1 MSASV
6 LKNPPE
12 ETLQTKD
19 QLIEKIK
26 EWVKV
31 DNEIRTLQK
40 ELNQRKNNKKKVSAE
55 LIDVMKQNE
64 IEVFRIN
71 DGEITYNKRSVK
83 KPITKTALMSIL
95 STYYQ
100 GDAAKAAEVNNY
112 ILENREEV
120 VKEKIVRKIG
130 SARTKQ

>member
-1 MSASV
+1 MSTSA

>member
-1 MSASV
+1 MSTSA

-130 SARTKQ
+130 SAKTKQ

>member
-40 ELNQRKNNKKKVSAE
+40 ELNQRKTNKKKVSAE

>member
-1 MSASV
+1 
-6 LKNPPE
+6 
-12 ETLQTKD
+12 
-19 QLIEKIK
+19 
-26 EWVKV
+26 
-31 DNEIRTLQK
+31 
-40 ELNQRKNNKKKVSAE
+40 
-55 LIDVMKQNE
+55 MKQNE

-100 GDAAKAAEVNNY
+100 GDAAKATEVNNY

>member
-1 MSASV
+1 MSV
-6 LKNPPE
+6 LKNPTE
-12 ETLQTKD
+12 EILQTKD

-31 DNEIRTLQK
+31 DNDIRTLQK

-100 GDAAKAAEVNNY
+100 GDAAKATEVNNY

>member
-1 MSASV
+1 MSV
-6 LKNPPE
+6 LKNPTE

-31 DNEIRTLQK
+31 DNDIRTLQK

-100 GDAAKAAEVNNY
+100 GDAAKATEVNNY